1 MADAPAE
8 SAPALNRPPR
18 KKRHPLSGAIYE
30 ELPGN
35 RVRVTKGESWGIFD
49 GFTTRH
55 IEGPLTYADPHMI
68 IWVGGKPV
76 EGLGHRAERARGIE
90 IVHD

>member
-1 MADAPAE
+1 LARRE
-8 SAPALNRPPR
+8 EVR

-35 RVRVTKGESWGIFD
+35 RVRVTKGESVGIFD
-49 GFTTRH
+49 GLTTRY
-55 IEGPLTYADPHMI
+55 IEGDLTYADPHMI

-76 EGLGHRAERARGIE
+76 IGAGHRAERTRGLE
-90 IVHD
+90 LVHD

>member
-1 MADAPAE
+1 MADPNAEPAP
-8 SAPALNRPPR
+8 LTRPPR

-35 RVRVTKGESWGIFD
+35 RVRVIKGEAYGIFD

-55 IEGPLTYADPHMI
+55 LEGPLTYADPHMI
-68 IWVGGKPV
+68 IWVGGKAV
-76 EGLGHRAERARGIE
+76 EGMGHRAERARGLE